1 MPQNLLSRETS
12 PYLLQHKDNPVHWQ
26 PWGKETL
33 AKARRHNK
41 PVLLSIGYAACHW
54 CHVMA
59 HESFENDE
67 IAAVMNDLFIN
78 IKVDREERPDIDN
91 IYQSALALMGQQGGW
106 PLTMFLTPDGE
117 PFWGGTYFPPTARYG
132 RPGFP
137 DLLRGISEAYNSQPE
152 TIEKNVVALRDGLSK
167 LTQLPPGN
175 GLTIQAL
182 DETAGMALRMV
193 DALRGGTAGAP
204 KFPQPIFF
212 RFLWRAY
219 KRTKVALFRNAVTTT
234 LDAMAR
240 GGIYDH
246 VGGGFARYSTDEA
259 WLVPHFEKML
269 YDNALLIDLMSEVWQ
284 DTRNPIYE
292 VRIRETIDW
301 ALREMRIEHVEDGTF
316 AFASALDADSEGV
329 EGKYYV
335 WSEAEIDSL
344 LGTDSSLFKQTYD
357 VTAQGN
363 WEGTTILNRSKT
375 NQFGPEATEVKLAEC
390 RTKLLAAR
398 SLRIPPGRDD
408 KVLADWNGLMIAA
421 LANASAVFDN
431 PSWLDAARAVFSF
444 VINNMEIDGRLRH
457 AWCAGRAA
465 HAAVI
470 DDYANMAR
478 AALALHEV
486 TGERGYLAMA
496 EAWVET
502 VGSHYWDDAGGGYFL
517 SADET
522 DDVITRPKTVADNAT
537 PSGNGIMAEVL
548 ARLFHLTGDEAY
560 RHRADHLFRLFSG
573 DNPQYLFSIPGLLT
587 SFEFLAGSTQIAII
601 GEPDDPATLNL
612 RHAVFGAG
620 VPLKV
625 VTLLAPGESLPE
637 IHPAREKG
645 PVEGRPTAYVC
656 VGSTCSLPVT
666 DPDDLRRQMS
676 SL

>member
-1 MPQNLLSRETS
+1 MSQNLLSRETS
-12 PYLLQHKDNPVHWQ
+12 PYLLQHKNNPVHWQ
-26 PWGKETL
+26 PWSKETL
-33 AKARRHNK
+33 AEAKRQNK

-67 IAAVMNDLFIN
+67 IAEVMNDLFIN

-137 DLLRGISEAYNSQPE
+137 DLLRGVSEAYSGQPE
-152 TIEKNVVALRDGLSK
+152 NIENNVVALRGGLSK
-167 LTQLPPGN
+167 LTQPPPGN

-182 DETAGMALRMV
+182 DETAGMALRMI

-234 LDAMAR
+234 LDAMAQ

-246 VGGGFARYSTDEA
+246 VGGGFARYSTDEQ
-259 WLVPHFEKML
+259 WLAPHFEKML

-284 DTRNPIYE
+284 DTDNPLYE

-301 ALREMRIEHVEDGTF
+301 ALREMRVDHVEDGTF

-335 WSEAEIDSL
+335 WSEAEINSL
-344 LGTDSSLFKQTYD
+344 LGSDSSLFKQAYD
-357 VTAQGN
+357 ATAQGN
-363 WEGTTILNRSKT
+363 WEGTNILNRSKT
-375 NQFGPEATEVKLAEC
+375 NEFGPEATEAKLAQC
-390 RTKLLAAR
+390 RDKLLAAR

-408 KVLADWNGLMIAA
+408 KVLADWNGLMITA
-421 LANASAVFDN
+421 LANASAIFDD
-431 PSWLDAARAVFSF
+431 PSWLNAAKSTYSF
-444 VINNMEIDGRLRH
+444 VINNMEIGGRLRH

-486 TGERGYLAMA
+486 TGERGYLATA
-496 EAWVET
+496 EIWVDI
-502 VGSHYWDDAGGGYFL
+502 VNRHYWDDAGGGYFL
-517 SADET
+517 AADET
-522 DDVITRPKTVADNAT
+522 DDVITRPKTIADNAT
-537 PSGNGIMAEVL
+537 PSGNGTMAEVL
-548 ARLFHLTGDEAY
+548 ARLFHLTGNETY

-573 DNPQYLFSIPGLLT
+573 DNPQYLFSIPGLLS
-587 SFEFLAGSTQIAII
+587 SFELLAGSTQIAII
-601 GEPDDPATLNL
+601 GEPNDTETLKL
-612 RHAVFGAG
+612 RHAVFRAG
-620 VPLKV
+620 VPLKIV
-625 VTLLAPGESLPE
+625 SLLTPGQSLPE
-637 IHPAREKG
+637 IHPARDKG

-656 VGSTCSLPVT
+656 VGFTCSTPVT
-666 DPDDLRRQMS
+666 DPADLRRQLS

>member
-1 MPQNLLSRETS
+1 
-12 PYLLQHKDNPVHWQ
+12 
-26 PWGKETL
+26 
-33 AKARRHNK
+33 
-41 PVLLSIGYAACHW
+41 
-54 CHVMA
+54 MA
-59 HESFENDE
+59 HESFENEE

-117 PFWGGTYFPPTARYG
+117 PFWGGTYFPSTARYG

-152 TIEKNVVALRDGLSK
+152 TIQQNVLALRDGLSK
-167 LTQLPPGN
+167 LTQPPPGN
-175 GLTIQAL
+175 GVTIEAI
-182 DETAGMALRMV
+182 DETARMALRMI
-193 DALRGGTAGAP
+193 DAVRGGTTGAP

-219 KRTKVALFRNAVTTT
+219 KRTKVALFRTAVTTT
-234 LDAMAR
+234 LDAMAQ

-246 VGGGFARYSTDEA
+246 VGGGFARYSTDEL
-259 WLVPHFEKML
+259 WLAPHFEKML

-284 DTRNPIYE
+284 DTGNPLYE

-301 ALREMRIEHVEDGTF
+301 ALREMRVDHIDDGTF

-329 EGKYYV
+329 EGKFYV

-344 LGTDSSLFKQTYD
+344 LGSDSTLFKQAYD

-363 WEGTTILNRSKT
+363 WEGTTILNRSKA
-375 NQFGPEATEVKLAEC
+375 NELGSEAIEAALAES

-398 SLRIPPGRDD
+398 ALRIRPGRDD

-421 LANASAVFDN
+421 LANASAVYDD
-431 PSWLDAARAVFSF
+431 PSWLDAAKRVFSF

-457 AWCAGRAA
+457 AWCAGRPA

-470 DDYANMAR
+470 DDYANMIR
-478 AALALHEV
+478 AAVTLYEV
-486 TGERGYLAMA
+486 TGNRDYLAKA
-496 EAWVET
+496 ENWVET
-502 VGSHYWDDAGGGYFL
+502 ADRHYWDDATGGYFL

-548 ARLFHLTGDEAY
+548 ARLFHLTGNDAY
-560 RHRADHLFRLFSG
+560 RQRADHLIQLFSG
-573 DNPQYLFSIPGLLT
+573 DSPQYLFSIPGLLT
-587 SFEFLAGSTQIAII
+587 SYELLAGSAQIAII
-601 GEPDDPATLNL
+601 GNPDDPATQKL
-612 RHAVFGAG
+612 RHAVFTAA
-620 VPLKV
+620 VPLKIV
-625 VTLLAPGESLPE
+625 SLLTPDQSLPE
-637 IHPAREKG
+637 FHPAREKG

-656 VGSTCSLPVT
+656 VGSTCGLPVT
-666 DPDDLRRQMS
+666 DPADLRRQLS